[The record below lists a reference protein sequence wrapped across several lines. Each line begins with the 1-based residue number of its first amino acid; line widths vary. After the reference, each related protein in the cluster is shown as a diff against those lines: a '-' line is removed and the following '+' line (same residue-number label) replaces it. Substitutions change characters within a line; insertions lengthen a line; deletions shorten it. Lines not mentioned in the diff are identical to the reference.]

1 MIKHSV
7 LLDEEDVDL
16 TTMEFKILSLF
27 VKNPGRVFT
36 RNQIM
41 DSIRGIEWDAF
52 DRSIDVLI
60 SRLRRK
66 LKDDS
71 RKPSFLKTIWGTG
84 YKFIGYNDE

>member
-1 MIKHSV
+1 
-7 LLDEEDVDL
+7 
-16 TTMEFKILSLF
+16 
-27 VKNPGRVFT
+27 
-36 RNQIM
+36 M

-84 YKFIGYNDE
+84 YKFIGYND